1 MNCLVISFS
10 GRKNGNC
17 DNIGRIIQEYYGENC
32 KFFSFSEELIHPC
45 GNCGYECFQ
54 KGRWC
59 PYITDPEYGLM
70 ELICAQ
76 DLIYFIVPNYCD
88 YPCANYFIFNER
100 SQCFFQKNP
109 EKSDLFDRI
118 PKRFLVVSNTNTE
131 NFKAVLGQNVLT
143 EPDILFLPARKFG
156 KVSIRGDMM
165 ESENAKKAVQD
176 FLAQWKHSTS

>member
-59 PYITDPEYGLM
+59 PYITDPE
-70 ELICAQ
+70 
-76 DLIYFIVPNYCD
+76 F
-88 YPCANYFIFNER
+88 
-100 SQCFFQKNP
+100 
-109 EKSDLFDRI
+109 
-118 PKRFLVVSNTNTE
+118 
-131 NFKAVLGQNVLT
+131 
-143 EPDILFLPARKFG
+143 
-156 KVSIRGDMM
+156 
-165 ESENAKKAVQD
+165 
-176 FLAQWKHSTS
+176 